1 MLETIKNFFL
11 GIANVTTSLIDFV
24 VGFVGDIVYIV
35 KLSGSFV
42 AKIPSLFSWL
52 PRGVI
57 AMIVLIFTVVVIY
70 KVMGREG

>member
-11 GIANVTTSLIDFV
+11 GLVDVITSLIDFV
-24 VGFVGDIVYIV
+24 IGFVEDIVYVV
-35 KLSGSFV
+35 KLCASFV

-52 PRGVI
+52 PSGVL
-57 AMIVLIFTVVVIY
+57 AMIVLTFSVVVIY

>member
-11 GIANVTTSLIDFV
+11 GIANVITSLIDFV
-24 VGFVGDIVYIV
+24 IGFVEDIVYVV
-35 KLSGSFV
+35 KLVGTFV

-52 PRGVI
+52 PAPAV
-57 AMIVLIFTVVVIY
+57 ALIVTVFGVVVIY

>member
-11 GIANVTTSLIDFV
+11 GLVNVITSLIDFV
-24 VGFVGDIVYIV
+24 IGFVEDIVYVV
-35 KLSGSFV
+35 KLCASFV

-52 PRGVI
+52 PSGVL
-57 AMIVLIFTVVVIY
+57 AMIVLTFSVVVIY

>member
-11 GIANVTTSLIDFV
+11 GLTNVITSLIDFV
-24 VGFVGDIVYIV
+24 VGFVEDIVFVV
-35 KLSGSFV
+35 KLCASFV

-52 PRGVI
+52 PSGVL
-57 AMIVLIFTVVVIY
+57 AMIILTFSVVVIY

>member
-11 GIANVTTSLIDFV
+11 GIANVITSLVDFV

-35 KLSGSFV
+35 KLCASFV

-52 PRGVI
+52 PKGVV
-57 AMIVLIFTVVVIY
+57 AMIVLTFSIVVIY